1 MIPYLFALILV
12 LAFIFLILGLFGKIA
27 LHNQDSRTYS
37 LFTLIS
43 GLLFIFISLIIFTD
57 GIEYKNI
64 ENKTQEYFYD
74 NISSDIR
81 LSNITTTTTDFSS
94 SQKDGFTIGLGIIFL
109 LLSLFLF
116 YTSIFDI
123 ANLESK

>member
-37 LFTLIS
+37 LFILIS